1 MADKEN
7 VVILTD
13 DEGKEVEFEHIDTI
27 EMNDECYVLLLPVE
41 EPDDGVVIL
50 KFETD
55 DEGDEILVGVDND
68 EEAMLLLLK
77 GKAVHNMVGA
87 KLLKRELAVRI
98 KFPQGCI
105 HEDDF
110 VIPW

>member
-7 VVILTD
+7 VVLLTD
-13 DEGKEVEFEHIDTI
+13 DEDKEVEFEHIVTI

-68 EEAMLLLLK
+68 EEAMAVLK
-77 GKAVHNMVGA
+77 KYDESVN
-87 KLLKRELAVRI
+87 E
-98 KFPQGCI
+98 
-105 HEDDF
+105 EDDE
-110 VIPW
+110 

>member
-1 MADKEN
+1 MGVYVVKIEKDN

-41 EPDDGVVIL
+41 DPDDGVVIL

-55 DEGDEILVGVDND
+55 ENGDEILVGVEND
-68 EEAMLLLLK
+68 DEAMAVLK
-77 GKAVHNMVGA
+77 KYDESVD
-87 KLLKRELAVRI
+87 
-98 KFPQGCI
+98 
-105 HEDDF
+105 EDME
-110 VIPW
+110 

>member
-68 EEAMLLLLK
+68 EEAMAVLK
-77 GKAVHNMVGA
+77 KYDESVN
-87 KLLKRELAVRI
+87 E
-98 KFPQGCI
+98 
-105 HEDDF
+105 EDDE
-110 VIPW
+110 

>member
-7 VVILTD
+7 IVILTD

-27 EMNDECYVLLLPVE
+27 EMDDDCYVLLLPVE

-55 DEGDEILVGVDND
+55 ETGDEILVGVDSD
-68 EEAMLLLLK
+68 DEAMAVLK
-77 GKAVHNMVGA
+77 KYDESVA
-87 KLLKRELAVRI
+87 E
-98 KFPQGCI
+98 
-105 HEDDF
+105 EDGE
-110 VIPW
+110 